1 MHATSQPRATRRRA
15 LLSLGALAAAALAAC
30 GSNDESPP
38 EPVVLSGV
46 VADGPLQGATACY
59 DLDASGTCGAEE
71 PRGTSD
77 ADGRFA
83 LSVEA
88 AAAGLHAI
96 VVEVP
101 ATAIDKDTG
110 AAVGTAFTLKAPPT
124 GTSGAHEVFVSPLT
138 ALVVDVA
145 ADRGLGRAEAEAAV
159 QSQLGLANSP
169 MANYVSRA
177 DAQAAT
183 LARTVNAVI
192 VEIQKLA
199 EAASVPADATRALV
213 GSVLSADLATLATLA
228 ASAAGTS
235 MIERAAQVAA
245 PLLAERNLNAA
256 SVAEQAELAK
266 SAMAVPPAT
275 PPGPFF
281 AVRRFTYTDA
291 GNHQLQAFVGN
302 STPGSDGTYPAHE
315 VRVSRVAGAD
325 QAFNRNTAY
334 WVPAAP
340 AAGSGA
346 GAGSWQVCA
355 NAYGVLKVT
364 PQTDRTPQTAVFCGA
379 SVSQIRSV
387 DTDVSGRR
395 MADVV
400 GEVRA
405 SSLRDAPGYE
415 TDPSGL
421 PTRWG
426 PEPAV
431 LGDAVFPEGAR
442 WSWRMQINEVGDTE
456 RYSLVDKPR
465 VAPDFRHAATLTDL
479 RRMSGDLVDATV
491 KVSNVNTIFLDDL
504 PNPNP
509 AAGLSAVTRYRAG
522 FDPGSDRVRFY
533 RCEVLA
539 SNNTSRNCLAIGDG
553 TSAIAV
559 QADSR
564 VMRFA
569 AGYPAALGLELK
581 RQRLFVERSGVVF
594 GGNRDL
600 QRSLVQQRPN
610 TVAWNALRTA
620 LGMAEPAAPQ
630 PPAGPGPFSM
640 LRSFAFTDAANFS
653 ARTYRGDASLLDT
666 EGYYAI
672 TDIRESRSAGVD
684 VPFQRHRLHWTG
696 SEWFDCPADA
706 AGAFRANPKPPFES
720 QYCKGYQDERVN
732 SATVTLDGRSM
743 ADVVRDI
750 RWYPTPDGG
759 FNHAGWGP
767 NPDVHTQ
774 LAAATFPAGS
784 TMEYR
789 GNLRKATPITI
800 ATNASGDKV
809 RVPPA
814 NPSAPFAN
822 WPFAASL
829 EEFIAKYPG
838 DLKGG
843 PLDGSSTFW
852 VWGQTL
858 AAPPAPEYTN
868 TMQYRVA
875 FDPDGQ
881 KARIWRSN
889 ISAATGFTANYVK
902 LLDTTYM
909 VQTLGDAKVLTF
921 AAMPDGF
928 ERDFR
933 FQRLFA
939 EREGA
944 VWYAYKDTVSDMPE
958 YSIRLNGVATEAL
971 RRVLGIQ

>member
-1 MHATSQPRATRRRA
+1 MHATSQPRAIRRTA
-15 LLSLGALAAAALAAC
+15 LLALGALAAASLAAC

-77 ADGRFA
+77 ADGRFT

-138 ALVVDVA
+138 TLVVDVA

-169 MANYVSRA
+169 MANYVSGA

-183 LARTVNAVI
+183 LARTVNTVI
-192 VEIQKLA
+192 IEIHKLA
-199 EAASVPADATRALV
+199 EAASVPADAMRALV
-213 GSVLSADLATLATLA
+213 ASVMSADLATLGALARSAT
-228 ASAAGTS
+228 GTTAT
-235 MIERAAQVAA
+235 ELAAQVVA
-245 PLLAERNLNAA
+245 PLLAERNLNPA
-256 SVAEQAELAK
+256 SVAEQAGLAK
-266 SAMAVPPAT
+266 SALVLPPAT

-281 AVRRFTYTDA
+281 SVRRFTYTDA
-291 GNHQLQAFVGN
+291 DNHQLQAFVGD
-302 STPGSDGTYPAHE
+302 STPGSDGTFLAHE
-315 VRVSRVAGAD
+315 ARVHRAAGAD
-325 QAFNRNTAY
+325 LPFNRNTVY
-334 WVPAAP
+334 WVPAAQAGG
-340 AAGSGA
+340 AA
-346 GAGSWQVCA
+346 AGSWQVCA
-355 NAYGVLKVT
+355 NAYGVLKVR
-364 PQTDRTPQTAVFCGA
+364 PQTDRMPQVSVFCGA
-379 SVSQIRSV
+379 SVSQARSAE
-387 DTDVSGRR
+387 TDVSGRR

-400 GEVRA
+400 SQVRA
-405 SSLRDAPGYE
+405 SSLRDAPGFD
-415 TDPSGL
+415 TDPGGL

-426 PEPAV
+426 PAPD
-431 LGDAVFPEGAR
+431 LLDDKVFPEGAR

-465 VAPDFRHAATLTDL
+465 VAPDFRHTATLTDL
-479 RRMSGDLVDATV
+479 RRMSGDLADATV
-491 KVSNVNTIFLDDL
+491 TVSNVNTIFLDDL

-564 VMRFA
+564 VLRFA
-569 AGYPAALGLELK
+569 AGYPAALALELK
-581 RQRLFVERSGVVF
+581 RERLFVERSGVVF

-630 PPAGPGPFSM
+630 PPAGPGPFSV
-640 LRSFAFTDAANFS
+640 LRSFTFTDAANFS
-653 ARTYRGDASLLDT
+653 ARTYGGDASLLDT

-684 VPFQRHRLHWTG
+684 VPFQRHRLFWTG

-706 AGAFRANPKPPFES
+706 AGAFRANPKPPFDS
-720 QYCKGYQDERVN
+720 QYCKGYQDERVDA
-732 SATVTLDGRSM
+732 ATVTLDGRSM

-774 LAAATFPAGS
+774 LAAATFPAGA

-814 NPSAPFAN
+814 HPSAPFAS

-858 AAPPAPEYTN
+858 AAPPAPGYT
-868 TMQYRVA
+868 TTVQYRVA
-875 FDPDGQ
+875 FDPDGR
-881 KARIWRSN
+881 KARFWRSN
-889 ISAATGFTANYVK
+889 ISAATGFTTNYVK
-902 LLDTTYM
+902 LLDTTYS
-909 VQTLGDAKVLTF
+909 VQSLGDAKVLTF

-944 VWYAYKDTVSDMPE
+944 VWYAFKDTVSEVPD
-958 YSIRLNGVATEAL
+958 YSIRLNGVAAEAL